1 MTDAPR
7 TFLDTNLLVRFLTN
21 DDPAKADR
29 VDGLLRK
36 AAGGTVR
43 LVTADIV
50 IAELVWVLESFYHLD
65 RKAIREKVEAILATP
80 GLEVVNGKLVQKAIV
95 YYAEFNT
102 DFIDGYIVAL
112 MEKMKIG
119 GIYSFDKKHLSRF
132 ASIQRMEP

>member
-29 VDGLLRK
+29 VEGLLRK
-36 AAGGTVR
+36 AAAGTVR

-65 RKAIREKVEAILATP
+65 KTAIRDKVEAILATP
-80 GLEVVNGKLVQKAIV
+80 GLEVINGKLVQKAIV
-95 YYAEFNT
+95 HYTVSNI

-112 MEKMKIG
+112 MEKVKIS

-132 ASIQRMEP
+132 SSIQCMEP